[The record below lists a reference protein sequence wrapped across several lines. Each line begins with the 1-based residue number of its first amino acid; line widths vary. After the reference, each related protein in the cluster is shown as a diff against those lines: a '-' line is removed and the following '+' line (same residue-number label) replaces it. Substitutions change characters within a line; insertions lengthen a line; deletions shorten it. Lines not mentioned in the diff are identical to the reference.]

1 MMTAYLLHAGR
12 GGFPRIKYDAE
23 CRFGGDDDLAEAPAA
38 AAAAAGG
45 MDAAPRN
52 VKVGDYIPGADRVK
66 KRVREEDTLHRYRR
80 PARRTPSTVT
90 GASLY
95 KRTSGRARCTQARCL
110 SPKAP

>member
-1 MMTAYLLHAGR
+1 MMTAYLQHVERDAFL
-12 GGFPRIKYDAE
+12 RIKYDAD

-66 KRVREEDTLHRYRR
+66 KRVREEDALHRYRR
-80 PARRTPSTVT
+80 PALRKNNLA
-90 GASLY
+90 G
-95 KRTSGRARCTQARCL
+95 
-110 SPKAP
+110 